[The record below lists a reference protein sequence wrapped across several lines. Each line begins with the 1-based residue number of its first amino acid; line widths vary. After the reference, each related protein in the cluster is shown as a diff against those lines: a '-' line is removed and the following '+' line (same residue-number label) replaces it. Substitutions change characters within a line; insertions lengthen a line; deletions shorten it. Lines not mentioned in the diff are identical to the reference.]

1 MSEKKNQPPNL
12 ESTVHA
18 DLMKSYINAMK
29 DFCTRTDIPWPLE
42 SELHSAVEL
51 AVDCLQQMI
60 TCVVFVQDLLRLEY
74 YFKEGDKTKAM
85 LLLSLYGNKEEL
97 IQKATSA
104 IEELKEEEE
113 HFKDRSE
120 DIREAILSPDYDC
133 TDCQGT
139 GSLETQEVF
148 RERGSPPQLIFRTS
162 PCNTCGGRGKIQ
174 IGMELRKDL
183 QLFSEK
189 MTLTLNLV
197 SDDVQLIA
205 SLRTRQENMIRRV

>member
-12 ESTVHA
+12 ESAVHA
-18 DLMKSYINAMK
+18 DLIKSYINAMK
-29 DFCTRTDIPWPLE
+29 DFCIRNDIPWPLD
-42 SELHSAVEL
+42 SELHSAVDL
-51 AVDCLQQMI
+51 AEGCLQKMI
-60 TCVVFVQDLLRLEY
+60 TCMVFVQDLLRLEY
-74 YFKEGDKTKAM
+74 YFREKEKTKAM

-97 IQKATSA
+97 MQKVNSA

-120 DIREAILSPDYDC
+120 DIGKAILSPDYDC

-139 GSLETQEVF
+139 GSLERQEVF

-174 IGMELRKDL
+174 IGMELRKNL
-183 QLFSEK
+183 RMFSEK
-189 MTLTLNLV
+189 MTLTLNLM
-197 SDDVQLIA
+197 SNDLKLIA
-205 SLRTRQENMIRRV
+205 SLPTPSGQNL